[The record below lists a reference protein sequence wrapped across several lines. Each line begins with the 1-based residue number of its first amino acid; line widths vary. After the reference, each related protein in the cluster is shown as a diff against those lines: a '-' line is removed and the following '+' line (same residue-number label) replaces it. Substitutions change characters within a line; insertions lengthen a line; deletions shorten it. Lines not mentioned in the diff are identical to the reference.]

1 MLTLGAKAGERILIG
16 DNIVLEVYEI
26 RGSAVRLSFVAPKEV
41 VILRESVA
49 EAVRLNTSKGDND
62 G

>member
-49 EAVRLNTSKGDND
+49 EAIKEQNK
-62 G
+62 